1 MKSRDLFLPSI
12 TGVILAG
19 MVAFLSCAHQ
29 NRNAE
34 DVDVPNEEVYAESD
48 NESNITSSDEA
59 SLSNNAIEP
68 DSLAKNTTN
77 ETPSTEENE
86 LESELEKPSDANSLD
101 SETTQPL
108 KNTQEGSLTENST
121 AKEPSFE
128 DELEAT
134 SPDKTA
140 AVVTDGAEAPIT
152 TAGVIGSGSNLDSA
166 APVQPKTDELDDRGT
181 ISSQLDGPSSEALN
195 LAPPAPR
202 RSRFGVG
209 HRVPKIPSKA
219 VTRRGT
225 KLNRFYFVR
234 KGDSADKVSNL
245 IYGSSKNAGN
255 LKKWNGKNWTP
266 GKILYYVSSKNPK
279 DPKMDSFFK
288 ETGVTPDSY
297 TIGEGDWLSKIANN
311 RLGSPKSWIEIAVVN
326 GIKNPKTLETGQKI
340 AVYPKDL
347 TAKPEPVMVA
357 VAEPIVQ
364 PPVVIAA
371 PVTPP
376 EVTPPPVIEPQAEE
390 AAVAPVVTT
399 SPIGGFNI
407 KKFIEQNMF
416 AGLMGLA
423 GFFLVLLL
431 ITKKRK
437 KNSAMANDDFADG
450 EDSFQ
455 PPTKLK
461 RK

>member
-1 MKSRDLFLPSI
+1 MKSRDLFLPSL
-12 TGVILAG
+12 TAVILAG

-29 NRNAE
+29 NRYAE
-34 DVDVPNEEVYAESD
+34 DVDVPDEDVVAESD
-48 NESNITSSDEA
+48 NESSIESPDQASSSDNEIE
-59 SLSNNAIEP
+59 SN
-68 DSLAKNTTN
+68 SLAKNTTN
-77 ETPSTEENE
+77 ETSSTDENK
-86 LESELEKPSDANSLD
+86 LEDELEKLSDPNSLD
-101 SETTQPL
+101 SETKQPL
-108 KNTQEGSLTENST
+108 QNTQEGSLSENST
-121 AKEPSFE
+121 GKEPSFE
-128 DELEAT
+128 EELEAS

-140 AVVTDGAEAPIT
+140 AVVPGIIEDPNT
-152 TAGVIGSGSNLDSA
+152 TGGVMGSNSNLDSA
-166 APVQPKTDELDDRGT
+166 APVQPKTDELDERGT
-181 ISSQLDGPSSEALN
+181 ILSQLDTPSSETLN
-195 LAPPAPR
+195 LETPAPR
-202 RSRFGVG
+202 RSRFGVA

-234 KGDSADKVSNL
+234 KGDSANKVSTL

-288 ETGVTPDSY
+288 ENGVTPDSY

-326 GIKNPKTLETGQKI
+326 GIRNPKTLETGQKI

-347 TAKPEPVMVA
+347 TLKPEPVMIA
-357 VAEPIVQ
+357 IAEPIVQ
-364 PPVVIAA
+364 PPVVIEA

-376 EVTPPPVIEPQAEE
+376 VVTTPPVMEPSVEE
-390 AAVAPVVTT
+390 AVVDPVVTS
-399 SPIGGFNI
+399 SPIAGFNI

-437 KNSAMANDDFADG
+437 KNNAMANDDFADG